1 MEGDDSVLVTPFG
14 EARLALFRGVTNAAQ
29 LRELIMTGGFGG
41 ALLDGDRV
49 VGKLQVA
56 AAVTKALFR
65 TRGGGEGAHGV
76 GNSDR
81 KAGGSGGGRGKGAAA
96 VAGGGD
102 QRMMKTKGGV
112 ASEIVFCMSPN
123 KNVGASLK
131 AFGIGSESTAVVLV
145 VPSNTKD
152 GGDAEWRRSLA
163 AVNGERRPLAELEA
177 APSAER
183 SAAIRALYGIE
194 DVEVGSG
201 VGGERPLLEAV
212 VNSELSSL
220 AGWLMTEWPRQPSFY
235 PQTRKRNFL
244 PLFFAPWKRERTH
257 QLCSLLYVL

>member
-29 LRELIMTGGFGG
+29 LRELVMAGGFGG

-65 TRGGGEGAHGV
+65 TRGG
-76 GNSDR
+76 S
-81 KAGGSGGGRGKGAAA
+81 GGSGGGGSGGGAGGRGKGAAA
-96 VAGGGD
+96 AASGGD
-102 QRMMKTKGGV
+102 QRMKTKGGV

-131 AFGIGSESTAVVLV
+131 AFGIGSESTVVILV
-145 VPSNTKD
+145 VPSNTKGGGDDD
-152 GGDAEWRRSLA
+152 GDGDAEWQRSLA
-163 AVNGERRPLAELEA
+163 AIKGERRPVAELEA
-177 APSAER
+177 EPSQER

-194 DVEVGSG
+194 DAEVGNG
-201 VGGERPLLEAV
+201 VGGDRPLLEAV
-212 VNSELSSL
+212 VNSELVESL
-220 AGWLMTEWPRQPSFY
+220 ASS
-235 PQTRKRNFL
+235 QTRKN
-244 PLFFAPWKRERTH
+244 AY
-257 QLCSLLYVL
+257 SLLSLPTLKQAHYKLTP